1 MEYRRMGPTGLKLSA
16 LSLGSWVTFG
26 RQLDLEQAKSLMAQ
40 AYDRGVNFFDNAETY
55 ANGDAERLMGRALR
69 ELGWSRDRYVV
80 SSKIYFGS
88 VENPAPTQRGLS
100 RKHLLE
106 GCHQALQRLQVDHL
120 DLLYCHRPDPDTP
133 VAEVVETMDLLIRQG
148 KVLYWGTSEWAASQ
162 LREAMDYADRRN
174 RLAPAVEQPQY
185 NLLHRERVE
194 REYSSLY
201 ERPGLGL
208 TTWSPLASGILSGK
222 YADSIPKESRLQLP
236 GMEWLRDRLTGD
248 TQATVNRLRLIA
260 NDLGLPLTQLAIGW
274 CLKNPRVSSVILGA
288 SNAEQLRQNL
298 DSLDAL
304 ARLEASV
311 MARIERALLDF

>member
-174 RLAPAVEQPQY
+174 RLAPVVEQPQY